1 MDDKESDKKSPDVAK
16 AIDALHEAA
25 KKGSAEAQ
33 FRLGVIYGN
42 GDDGIE
48 LDQEAAM
55 SWFKLAARQ
64 GHENALITMAWM
76 YANGAGVD
84 ANEEKARELYLLAA
98 DHGSAKAQYVIATMY
113 RFAQFGAQKDIEKS
127 LKYYQK
133 SADQGFAT
141 AQFALGKMLVEGKL
155 VEKNLVTALQW
166 LSLAQ
171 ANGSNRAEKFIK
183 ELLLQMSPSEAEKAK
198 TAIFHNLN
206 Q

>member
-1 MDDKESDKKSPDVAK
+1 MNDKETQMKSAQVAK

-25 KKGSAEAQ
+25 EKGNAEAQ
-33 FRLGVIYGN
+33 FRLGVLYGN
-42 GDDGIE
+42 GDDGIK
-48 LDQEAAM
+48 LDQEKAM

-76 YANGAGVD
+76 YANGAGVG
-84 ANEEKARELYLLAA
+84 ANEKKARELYLLAA

-113 RFAQFGAQKDIEKS
+113 RFAQFGAEKDMRKA
-127 LKYYQK
+127 LKYYNK
-133 SADQGFAT
+133 SADQGFST
-141 AQFALGKMLVEGKL
+141 AQFALGKMLAEGKI

-171 ANGSNRAEKFIK
+171 ANGSNRAENLIK
-183 ELLLQMSPSEAEKAK
+183 ELLQQMSQSEADKAK